1 MLQMQI
7 STIFAHSYPGSLPP
21 RASVVRAAAK
31 EHSLKPELVASI
43 ILVEQWDQSKNE
55 DAADYQSAVSV
66 MSKNTSIGL
75 GQVVVSTAKRHE
87 LFSDLLSSGVRSAL
101 THEQIATLLASDEF
115 NIFAV
120 AKFLRH
126 VADQGATK
134 DINHM
139 PNTKAEYPN
148 INMPAYSQHSKNWNS
163 DNIKAIASEY
173 TSRQWDDGLVLY
185 WSDLMDLAYRQI
197 QNAHVF

>member
-1 MLQMQI
+1 MKEKRHLCATLLHHHKRPLKQ
-7 STIFAHSYPGSLPP
+7 
-21 RASVVRAAAK
+21 AAK
-31 EHSLKPELVASI
+31 EHDLKPELVASI

-66 MSKNTSIGL
+66 MSKNTSIEL

-87 LFSDLLSSGVRSAL
+87 LFSDLLNSGARSAL
-101 THEQIATLLASDEF
+101 THKQIATLLASDEF

-134 DINHM
+134 NINHL
-139 PNTKAEYPN
+139 PNTKSEYPN
-148 INMPAYSQHSKNWNS
+148 INMPAHSQHSRNWNN
-163 DNIKAIASEY
+163 DNIKTIASEY
-173 TSRQWDDGLVLY
+173 TSRQWDDGLVVY
-185 WSDLMDLAYRQI
+185 WSDLIDLAYKQI
-197 QNAHVF
+197 QNARVF